1 MKFVK
6 YLPEFGVEPIV
17 YCPENPN
24 YLKTDESLLQEVS
37 NDITILKTPV
47 TEVSKFAFRPK
58 KKSASGVA
66 NATNNKLLSFIRGN
80 FFTPDAKVLWV
91 KPSVEFLTDYLT
103 ENPVD
108 VIIST
113 GPPHSMH
120 LIAQQL
126 KESFDIPWMADFR
139 DPWTDLYY
147 NKEFFQLGFA
157 KRKNK
162 RLEEKVLKS
171 ADVVVTVGNELKKY
185 FERFNSN
192 VEVIPNGFDDEVE
205 HDEEIELSQKFSL
218 SYIGLLPKSSLPTN
232 LLMAIQRLIDE
243 NSDFKNDIELN
254 FIGDIHES
262 VSASIHELQLSNYTN
277 FFGYVPHKDA
287 IKYQKSAQV
296 LLVLIPN
303 VDGNKGIITGKVFEY
318 MAANRPILALGPI
331 NGDLQSI
338 LTNSN
343 AGTIIDYDD
352 YAKIKS
358 VIIDLYT
365 KFKTQKLAITS
376 KGIEKYHRR
385 NLTKQ
390 LAAIIKQIKS

>member
-47 TEVSKFAFRPK
+47 TEVSKFAIRPK

-185 FERFNSN
+185 FDRFNSN
-192 VEVIPNGFDDEVE
+192 VEVISNGFDDEVDNHE
-205 HDEEIELSQKFSL
+205 KIELSQKFSL

-262 VSASIHELQLSNYTN
+262 VSALIHELQLSNYTN
-277 FFGYVPHKDA
+277 FFGYVPHKEA

-303 VDGNKGIITGKVFEY
+303 VNGNKGIITGKVFEY

-352 YAKIKS
+352 YVKIKS
-358 VIIDLYT
+358 VLFELYT
-365 KFKTQKLAITS
+365 KFKTQKLAIRS

>member
-47 TEVSKFAFRPK
+47 TEVSKFAIRPK

-185 FERFNSN
+185 FDRFNSN
-192 VEVIPNGFDDEVE
+192 VEVISNGFDDEVDNHE
-205 HDEEIELSQKFSL
+205 KIELSQKFSL

-262 VSASIHELQLSNYTN
+262 VSALIHELQLSNYTN
-277 FFGYVPHKDA
+277 FFGYVPHKEA

-303 VDGNKGIITGKVFEY
+303 VNGNKGIITGKVFEY

-358 VIIDLYT
+358 VLIELYT

>member
-1 MKFVK
+1 M
-6 YLPEFGVEPIV
+6 EPIV

-24 YLKTDESLLQEVS
+24 YLKTDESLLREVS
-37 NDITILKTPV
+37 NDTTILKTPV

-58 KKSASGVA
+58 KKTTTGVA

-126 KESFDIPWMADFR
+126 KKSFDIPWMADFR

-147 NKEFFQLGFA
+147 NKDFYQLGFA

-162 RLEEKVLKS
+162 RLEEKVLKT

-185 FERFNSN
+185 FDRFNSN
-192 VEVIPNGFDDEVE
+192 VEVITNGFDDEVDNHE
-205 HDEEIELSQKFSL
+205 KIELSQKFSL

-262 VSASIHELQLSNYTN
+262 VSALIHELQLSNYTN
-277 FFGYVPHKDA
+277 FFGYVPHKEA

-358 VIIDLYT
+358 VLIELYT

>member
-1 MKFVK
+1 M
-6 YLPEFGVEPIV
+6 

-37 NDITILKTPV
+37 NEITILKTPV
-47 TEVSKFAFRPK
+47 TEVSKFAFRSK
-58 KKSASGVA
+58 KTTTTGVA

-192 VEVIPNGFDDEVE
+192 VEVIPNGFDDEVDNHE
-205 HDEEIELSQKFSL
+205 KIELSQKFSL
-218 SYIGLLPKSSLPTN
+218 SYIGLLPKSSLPAN
-232 LLMAIQRLIDE
+232 LLMAIQCLIDE

-262 VSASIHELQLSNYTN
+262 VSALIHELQLSNYTN
-277 FFGYVPHKDA
+277 FFGYVPHKEA

-303 VDGNKGIITGKVFEY
+303 IDGNKGIITGKVFEY

-343 AGTIIDYDD
+343 AGTIVDYDD

-365 KFKTQKLAITS
+365 KFKTQKLAIRS

>member
-1 MKFVK
+1 M
-6 YLPEFGVEPIV
+6 

-37 NDITILKTPV
+37 NEITILKTPV
-47 TEVSKFAFRPK
+47 TEVSKFAFRSK
-58 KKSASGVA
+58 KTTTTGVA

-192 VEVIPNGFDDEVE
+192 VEVIPNGFDDEVDNHE
-205 HDEEIELSQKFSL
+205 KIELSQKFSL
-218 SYIGLLPKSSLPTN
+218 SYIGLLPKSSLPAN
-232 LLMAIQRLIDE
+232 LLMAIQCLIDE

-262 VSASIHELQLSNYTN
+262 VSALIHELQLSNYTN
-277 FFGYVPHKDA
+277 FFGYVPHKEA

-303 VDGNKGIITGKVFEY
+303 IDGNKGIITGKVFEY

-338 LTNSN
+338 LTKSN
-343 AGTIIDYDD
+343 AGTIVDYDD

-365 KFKTQKLAITS
+365 KFKTQKLAIRS

-390 LAAIIKQIKS
+390 LAAIIKQIIS

>member
-1 MKFVK
+1 M
-6 YLPEFGVEPIV
+6 

-24 YLKTDESLLQEVS
+24 YLKTDESLLREVS
-37 NDITILKTPV
+37 NDTTILKTPV

-58 KKSASGVA
+58 KKTTIGVA

-232 LLMAIQRLIDE
+232 LLMAIQCLIDE

-262 VSASIHELQLSNYTN
+262 VSALIHELQLSNYVN

-303 VDGNKGIITGKVFEY
+303 VYGNKGIITGKVFEY

-352 YAKIKS
+352 YVKIKS
-358 VIIDLYT
+358 VLIELYT

>member
-1 MKFVK
+1 M
-6 YLPEFGVEPIV
+6 

-24 YLKTDESLLQEVS
+24 YLKTDESLLREVS
-37 NDITILKTPV
+37 NDTTILKTPV

-58 KKSASGVA
+58 KKTTSGVA

-126 KESFDIPWMADFR
+126 KESFHIPWMADFR

-232 LLMAIQRLIDE
+232 LLMAIQCLIDE

-352 YAKIKS
+352 YVKIKS
-358 VIIDLYT
+358 VLIELYT
-365 KFKTQKLAITS
+365 KFKTQKLAIRS

>member
-1 MKFVK
+1 M
-6 YLPEFGVEPIV
+6 EPIV

-24 YLKTDESLLQEVS
+24 YLKTDESLLREVS
-37 NDITILKTPV
+37 NDTTILKTPV

-58 KKSASGVA
+58 KKTTIGVA

-126 KESFDIPWMADFR
+126 KESFHIPWMADFR

-185 FERFNSN
+185 FDRFNSN
-192 VEVIPNGFDDEVE
+192 VEVISNGFDDEVDNHE
-205 HDEEIELSQKFSL
+205 KIELSQKFSL

-262 VSASIHELQLSNYTN
+262 VSALIHELQLSNYTN
-277 FFGYVPHKDA
+277 FFGYVPHKEA

-303 VDGNKGIITGKVFEY
+303 VNRNKGIITGKVFEY

-358 VIIDLYT
+358 VLIELYT

>member
-1 MKFVK
+1 M
-6 YLPEFGVEPIV
+6 EPIV

-24 YLKTDESLLQEVS
+24 YLKTDESLLREVS
-37 NDITILKTPV
+37 NDTTILKTPV

-58 KKSASGVA
+58 KKTTSGVA

-126 KESFDIPWMADFR
+126 KESFHIPWMADFR

-232 LLMAIQRLIDE
+232 LLMAIQCLIDE

-331 NGDLQSI
+331 NGDLQSV

-365 KFKTQKLAITS
+365 KFKTQKLAIRS
-376 KGIEKYHRR
+376 KGIEKYRRR

>member
-1 MKFVK
+1 M
-6 YLPEFGVEPIV
+6 

-24 YLKTDESLLQEVS
+24 YLKTDESLLREVS
-37 NDITILKTPV
+37 NDTTILKTPV

-58 KKSASGVA
+58 KKTTSGVA

-126 KESFDIPWMADFR
+126 KESFHIPWMADFR

-192 VEVIPNGFDDEVE
+192 EEVIPNGFDDEVE

-331 NGDLQSI
+331 NGDLQSV

-376 KGIEKYHRR
+376 KGIEKYRRR

>member
-1 MKFVK
+1 M
-6 YLPEFGVEPIV
+6 EPIV

-24 YLKTDESLLQEVS
+24 YLKTDESLLREVS
-37 NDITILKTPV
+37 NDTTILKTPV

-58 KKSASGVA
+58 KKTTSGVA

-192 VEVIPNGFDDEVE
+192 VEVIPNGFDDEVDNHE
-205 HDEEIELSQKFSL
+205 KIELSQKFSL

-262 VSASIHELQLSNYTN
+262 VSALIHELQLSNYTN
-277 FFGYVPHKDA
+277 FFGYVPHKEA

-352 YAKIKS
+352 YVKIKS
-358 VIIDLYT
+358 VLIELYT
-365 KFKTQKLAITS
+365 KFKTQKLAIRS

>member
-1 MKFVK
+1 M
-6 YLPEFGVEPIV
+6 EPIV

-24 YLKTDESLLQEVS
+24 YLKTDESLLREVS
-37 NDITILKTPV
+37 NDTTILKTPV

-58 KKSASGVA
+58 KKTTSGVA

-126 KESFDIPWMADFR
+126 KKSFDIPWMADFR

-147 NKEFFQLGFA
+147 NKDFYQLGFA

-162 RLEEKVLKS
+162 RLEEKVLKT

-185 FERFNSN
+185 FDRFNSN
-192 VEVIPNGFDDEVE
+192 VEVITNGFDDEVDNHE
-205 HDEEIELSQKFSL
+205 KIELSQKFSL

-262 VSASIHELQLSNYTN
+262 VSALIHELQLSNYTN
-277 FFGYVPHKDA
+277 FFGYVPHKEA

-303 VDGNKGIITGKVFEY
+303 VNGNKGIITGKVFEY

-352 YAKIKS
+352 YVKIKS
-358 VIIDLYT
+358 VLIELYT

>member
-1 MKFVK
+1 M
-6 YLPEFGVEPIV
+6 EPIV

-24 YLKTDESLLQEVS
+24 YLKTDESLLREVS
-37 NDITILKTPV
+37 NDTTILKTPV

-58 KKSASGVA
+58 KKTTTGVA

-126 KESFDIPWMADFR
+126 KKSFDIPWMADFR

-147 NKEFFQLGFA
+147 NKDFYQLGFA

-162 RLEEKVLKS
+162 RLEEKVLKT

-185 FERFNSN
+185 FDRFNSN
-192 VEVIPNGFDDEVE
+192 VEVITNGFDDEVDNHE
-205 HDEEIELSQKFSL
+205 KIELSQKFSL

-262 VSASIHELQLSNYTN
+262 VSALIHELQLSNYTN
-277 FFGYVPHKDA
+277 FFGYVPHKEA

-365 KFKTQKLAITS
+365 KFKTQKLAIRS

>member
-1 MKFVK
+1 M
-6 YLPEFGVEPIV
+6 EPIV

-24 YLKTDESLLQEVS
+24 YLKTDESLLREVS
-37 NDITILKTPV
+37 NDTTILKTPV

-58 KKSASGVA
+58 KKTTTGVA

-126 KESFDIPWMADFR
+126 KKSFHIPWMADFR

-232 LLMAIQRLIDE
+232 LLMAIQCLIDE

-352 YAKIKS
+352 YVKIKS
-358 VIIDLYT
+358 VLIELYT
-365 KFKTQKLAITS
+365 KFKTQKLAIRS

>member
-47 TEVSKFAFRPK
+47 TEVSKFAIRPK

-171 ADVVVTVGNELKKY
+171 ADVVVTDGNELKKY
-185 FERFNSN
+185 FDRFNSN
-192 VEVIPNGFDDEVE
+192 VEVISNGFDDEVDNHE
-205 HDEEIELSQKFSL
+205 KIELSQKFSL

-262 VSASIHELQLSNYTN
+262 VSALIHELQLSNYTN
-277 FFGYVPHKDA
+277 FFGYVPHKEA

-303 VDGNKGIITGKVFEY
+303 VNGNKGIITGKVFEY

-358 VIIDLYT
+358 VLIELYT